1 MAASGKNPKKR
12 NSLAGTKKGTSKSAK
27 RLQKSPAARAKKKAY
42 DTEYHKSEERKK
54 YRAGLNKKNRDAG
67 TYGNKDGKDQSH
79 DSKGGTKTES
89 QSSNRARNGK
99 GGKPST
105 RKATTTT
112 KSSAKKKRVLKKNS
126 K

>member
-27 RLQKSPAARAKKKAY
+27 RLQNSPKARAAKKKY
-42 DTEYHKSEERKK
+42 DTEYHKDPERKK
-54 YRAGLNKKNRDAG
+54 YRAALNKKNRDAG

-79 DSKGGTKTES
+79 DSKGGTRSEA
-89 QSSNRARNGK
+89 QSTNRARNGK

-105 RKATTTT
+105 RTT
-112 KSSAKKKRVLKKNS
+112 SSKKKIVRKSKK
-126 K
+126 